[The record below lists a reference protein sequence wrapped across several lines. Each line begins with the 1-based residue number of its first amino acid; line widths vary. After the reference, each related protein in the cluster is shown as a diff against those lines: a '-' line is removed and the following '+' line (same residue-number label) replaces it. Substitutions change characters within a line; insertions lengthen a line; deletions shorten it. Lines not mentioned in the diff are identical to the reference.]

1 MNNDRF
7 AGSPSDGQLNLVL
20 IGFRAT
26 GKTSVGRRLAALLN
40 RSFVDLDQV
49 LVEEAGQTIAEIVA
63 QEGWQEFRRRE
74 RDLVARY
81 GGRQGRVLATGG
93 GVILDPENVRILRK
107 NGIVIWLTADPETIQ
122 SRLAQDE
129 PGEVSRPSLT
139 GTDTLGEVAE
149 VLQARQHLY
158 LAAAQIIINTVGQS
172 VEEVTDQ
179 ILAAVKA
186 REAWSH
192 GG

>member
-1 MNNDRF
+1 
-7 AGSPSDGQLNLVL
+7 
-20 IGFRAT
+20 
-26 GKTSVGRRLAALLN
+26 
-40 RSFVDLDQV
+40 
-49 LVEEAGQTIAEIVA
+49 
-63 QEGWQEFRRRE
+63 
-74 RDLVARY
+74 
-81 GGRQGRVLATGG
+81 
-93 GVILDPENVRILRK
+93 
-107 NGIVIWLTADPETIQ
+107 
-122 SRLAQDE
+122 
-129 PGEVSRPSLT
+129 VSRPSLT